1 MYIGHGHGGM
11 RSATS
16 VGNGGGYMTIPE
28 NEGERDE
35 GVYGSSN
42 FLCCPNK

>member
-28 NEGERDE
+28 NEGER
-35 GVYGSSN
+35 GPHSSN
-42 FLCCPNK
+42 FISIAQGLYT